1 MTRCGIVAVVGP
13 PNAGKSTLLNRLVGQ
28 HLAIVSPKP
37 QSTRQR
43 VVGIVTRDQEQLI
56 FADTP
61 GLLDPKYHLQRSMQH
76 DAMEAL
82 RGADLVLLVI
92 DASLPDPVV
101 PDILGAAARA
111 DARGD
116 SGHASH
122 RTATTISPAPDRLPA
137 RTILAL
143 NKADLVPPETI
154 DALLARFP
162 GAVPISATTGHG
174 VDALLD
180 RLAASL
186 PEGPFLHDP
195 EDASSQSVRFF
206 VTEAIRE
213 VAFEQL
219 EDELPYAVHCEIDE
233 FREQQKPVYIRATL
247 YVERESQKRIVI
259 GEGGKRIREIGRAAR
274 DRVEQL
280 VGASVYLDL
289 WVKVLPNWRRNLA
302 TLRRLGFT
310 LPKE

>member
-1 MTRCGIVAVVGP
+1 
-13 PNAGKSTLLNRLVGQ
+13 
-28 HLAIVSPKP
+28 
-37 QSTRQR
+37 
-43 VVGIVTRDQEQLI
+43 
-56 FADTP
+56 
-61 GLLDPKYHLQRSMQH
+61 
-76 DAMEAL
+76 
-82 RGADLVLLVI
+82 
-92 DASLPDPVV
+92 
-101 PDILGAAARA
+101 
-111 DARGD
+111 
-116 SGHASH
+116 
-122 RTATTISPAPDRLPA
+122 
-137 RTILAL
+137 
-143 NKADLVPPETI
+143 
-154 DALLARFP
+154 
-162 GAVPISATTGHG
+162 